1 VGNERRTDDESICL
15 AYVRDRIAVAFP
27 HSGVKV
33 WVWCKGRTHSSYITT
48 NLSHRFE
55 GTWQP
60 QRSILRQNVTAIR
73 FIEDGEALLG
83 GTRDGVL

>member
-1 VGNERRTDDESICL
+1 MERFFLIDISLFFISFFKRL
-15 AYVRDRIAVAFP
+15 
-27 HSGVKV
+27 
-33 WVWCKGRTHSSYITT
+33 
-48 NLSHRFE
+48 

-73 FIEDGEALLG
+73 FVEDGSALLG